1 MNEIKY
7 SNFIIAGA
15 ASVGAT
21 VFTNP
26 LEVCIFSYKFIVIYT
41 KQ

>member
-1 MNEIKY
+1 MTTIFI
-7 SNFIIAGA
+7 SDFIIGGM

-26 LEVCIFSYKFIVIYT
+26 LEVILFFFVSAYLT
-41 KQ
+41 NRN